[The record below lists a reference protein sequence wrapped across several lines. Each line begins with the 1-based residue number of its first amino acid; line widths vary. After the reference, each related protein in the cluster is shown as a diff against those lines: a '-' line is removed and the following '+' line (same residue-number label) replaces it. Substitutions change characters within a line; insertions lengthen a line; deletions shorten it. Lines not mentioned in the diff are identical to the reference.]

1 MPKLRK
7 PLRAQEIADELRAV
21 YGGMLS
27 VEDLKRELGAK
38 DRRTAEKFM
47 ENASYVSVN
56 GRKKWRVGDV
66 AMRIYEKEEKAC

>member
-7 PLRAQEIADELRAV
+7 PLRAQEIASELRME
-21 YGGMLS
+21 YGGMLC

-47 ENASYVSVN
+47 ENASYVCVN

-66 AMRIYEKEEKAC
+66 AMRIYEKEVQAC